1 MKSVLFYF
9 LFLIT
14 IIAFASGF
22 ALCLANIDYM
32 DSGPFSFGIFSIG
45 FGIFTI
51 FVLWK
56 NNFFTRNKK

>member
-14 IIAFASGF
+14 LISFASGF
-22 ALCLANIDYM
+22 ALCLANINDM
-32 DSGPFSFGIFSIG
+32 DDGEFVFGIFSIG
-45 FGIFTI
+45 FGIFTV

-56 NNFFTRNKK
+56 NNFFTRNK